1 MSSNNTPSEIDSINK
16 KVDAYRQYRGQL
28 ETKIKNLI
36 DKIKL
41 SEITQSDKNTISQ
54 NLNEIRTSMMNIFVH
69 YEEIGFAEYFEGV
82 IDQISS
88 LLDDTSNN
96 DRSVKIKILLSDC
109 KEYIIRYAGIKEAF
123 KSLSSNA
130 LSETISEVNK
140 ELLSFRRLR
149 NIADTALTEKIYN
162 SAVIKY
168 QGLEIN
174 YRNYFYWAIAT
185 LLVLS
190 ISTLLLKNIIISS
203 FSLTSTEFWV
213 LKGTILIVGLTLI
226 SYFIKQSSHYQKLAD
241 QNYQTQVELQ
251 AFPSFMENIPQN
263 EAALVRKELALR
275 YFGKEIDSNPH
286 KDMANLMSEQIKNS
300 SELVKA
306 TTESI
311 KNLRN

>member
-1 MSSNNTPSEIDSINK
+1 MSSNNTQSEIDIINK
-16 KVDAYRQYRGQL
+16 KVDSYRQYRGVL
-28 ETKIKNLI
+28 ETKIKDLI
-36 DKIKL
+36 GKIKISSF
-41 SEITQSDKNTISQ
+41 SESDKNTISQ
-54 NLNEIRTSMMNIFVH
+54 NLNEIKTSMMNIFVH
-69 YEEIGFAEYFEGV
+69 YEEIGFAEYFEGI

-88 LLDDTSNN
+88 LLEDTTNN
-96 DRSVKIKILLSDC
+96 DKPVRIKALLNDC
-109 KEYIIRYAGIKEAF
+109 KEYIVRYAGVKEAF

-130 LSETISEVNK
+130 LSEIIAEVNK

-168 QGLEIN
+168 QDLESN
-174 YRNYFYWAIAT
+174 YRKYFYGAIAI

-190 ISTLLLKNIIISS
+190 IGTLLLKNIIISF

-213 LKGTILIVGLTLI
+213 LKGTILIVGVTLI

-275 YFGKEIDSNPH
+275 YFGKEIDSTPH